1 MPVSI
6 RPKGK
11 AKKIA
16 ENILGMERP
25 KENKKKKSKY

>member
-1 MPVSI
+1 MPASF

-16 ENILGMERP
+16 ENILGVKKP
-25 KENKKKKSKY
+25 VKKKKSEY